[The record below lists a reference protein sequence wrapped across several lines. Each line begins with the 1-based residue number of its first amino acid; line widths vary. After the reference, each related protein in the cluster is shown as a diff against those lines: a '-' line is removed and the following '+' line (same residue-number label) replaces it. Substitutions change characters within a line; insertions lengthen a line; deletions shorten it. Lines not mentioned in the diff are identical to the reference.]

1 MKLDAIDC
9 RILEILQ
16 TDNRIANVRL
26 AEAVGLSAPACSRRV
41 SRLRAAGVIVKD
53 VAVLDPQMA
62 GGAVSVF
69 VTVRLATRRQEAIEA
84 FTRRMRARPEVQL
97 CFVVAGSIDF
107 VVLAVLPD
115 VASYAGFA
123 AEVFAGDESVQA
135 YESWFVLSRVKQ
147 ETRID
152 LSALIEGGGRWD
164 GQLG

>member
-1 MKLDAIDC
+1 MKLDAIDH

-26 AEAVGLSAPACSRRV
+26 AQAVGLSAPACSRRV
-41 SRLRAAGVIVKD
+41 ARLRAEGVIVKD
-53 VAVLDPQMA
+53 VSLLDPQMA
-62 GGAVSVF
+62 GGAVSVI
-69 VTVRLATRRQEAIEA
+69 VTVRLANRRREATEA
-84 FTRRMRARPEVQL
+84 FARKMQARAEVQL

-123 AEVFAGDESVQA
+123 AEVFAGDETVQA
-135 YESWFVLSRVKQ
+135 YESWFVLSRVKH

-152 LSALIEGGGRWD
+152 LPALSLHAGR
-164 GQLG
+164 